1 MSNIFFFWIHSVLL
15 YQKSLPIYV
24 SNRRKRNEDKK
35 SWIFTF
41 FPYSSESKICIF
53 WLKLEGQ
60 TAVDSGFWVIAE
72 HQGKIL
78 YTDSQKIPFSRNGNT
93 ESIPLVKYQ
102 GSNKKTLIH
111 QKPRVQRGKCVKK
124 GQILADGAATVDGEL
139 ALGKNI
145 LVAYMPW
152 EGYNSEDAVLISER
166 LIYEDIFTSFSIR
179 RYEIKTYMTNQLVWY
194 E

>member
-1 MSNIFFFWIHSVLL
+1 M
-15 YQKSLPIYV
+15 
-24 SNRRKRNEDKK
+24 
-35 SWIFTF
+35 
-41 FPYSSESKICIF
+41 
-53 WLKLEGQ
+53 KLEGQ
-60 TAVDSGFWVIAE
+60 TAVDSGFSVIAE

-111 QKPRVQRGKCVKK
+111 QKPRVQGGKCVKK
-124 GQILADGAATVDGEL
+124 GQILADGAATVGGEL

-152 EGYNSEDAVLISER
+152 EGYNSQDAVLISER
-166 LIYEDIFTSFSIR
+166 LIYEDIFTSFSIW
-179 RYEIKTYMTNQLVWY
+179 RYEIKTCIINWFDTNNGSHFSMLRIHMYPQSRIRK
-194 E
+194 